1 MKMTTRPLV
10 NYFAAGSIAVLA
22 ATFGSVSAAQAAAIT
37 SLYNTGVDASGAVL
51 PDSTVGDSHYTLT
64 DPNGDNLSI
73 LSLSDPSKFPLTV
86 YNSFVTSAAPSSWIG
101 PTTLNNFTGIPGNYT
116 YRTTFDLSNFIANT
130 AQINGNWGTDNGGV
144 DILLN
149 GVSIGAGS
157 TNPGFGGG
165 YSSFTIANT
174 GNNFVDGINTLDFVV
189 NNAGSVDS
197 PVALRAELNGT
208 ADINPAAVPEPSDFI
223 GTAIAFGSVVMLK
236 RNFSKKAK

>member
-37 SLYNTGVDASGAVL
+37 SLYNTGVDASGVVL

-64 DPNGDNLSI
+64 DPNGSSLSI
-73 LSLSDPSKFPLTV
+73 LSLSDPAKFPISV
-86 YNSFVTSAAPSSWIG
+86 YNNYVTSAAPSNWIG
-101 PTTLNNFTGIPGNYT
+101 PSNSSANFNGIPGDFT
-116 YRTTFDLSNFIANT
+116 YRTTFDLSDFLANT
-130 AQINGNWGTDNGGV
+130 AQINGSWGTDNGGV
-144 DILLN
+144 DIRLN
-149 GVSIGAGS
+149 GVSTGI

-165 YSSFTIANT
+165 YSTFAIANT
-174 GNNFVDGINTLDFVV
+174 GTNFVDGINILEFVV
-189 NNAGSVDS
+189 NNAGTVDS
-197 PVALRAELNGT
+197 PIALRAELSGT
-208 ADINPAAVPEPSDFI
+208 ATAKSASVPEPADFV